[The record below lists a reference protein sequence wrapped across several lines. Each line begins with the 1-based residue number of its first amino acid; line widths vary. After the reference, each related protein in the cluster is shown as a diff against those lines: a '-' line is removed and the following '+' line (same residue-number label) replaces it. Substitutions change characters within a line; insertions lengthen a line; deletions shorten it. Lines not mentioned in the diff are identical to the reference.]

1 MPDTRSA
8 AVCLDSLERSGG
20 WQAQTMLKR
29 LLRQGGV
36 KGYSMLVCCQGSFKA
51 PLRGP
56 FGGTDA
62 PGSTPDSP
70 NFLARLL

>member
-1 MPDTRSA
+1 
-8 AVCLDSLERSGG
+8 
-20 WQAQTMLKR
+20 MLKR

-62 PGSTPDSP
+62 PGSTPNSPDS
-70 NFLARLL
+70 LARLFFLTQDKLYLGGGHHQVS